1 MKKIYY
7 VFLITLSLSISPLTA
22 LTADNITPGRQPLL
36 TGYLNPA
43 LIGIR
48 AIRVAVFPPNAVL
61 GANDILSANMK
72 AAVERKL
79 AESDPRL
86 AALLQQGFNSAL
98 SDPPFISINISK
110 FPLILA
116 GNPVFSVQTTLSAN
130 VPLVSNPVIFS
141 RVDVWSRMDTIQA
154 PNTNAEIAAVNSLI
168 SKHIDEFV
176 KDFSLA
182 NAAPVLP
189 ADSNNIKITPPQ
201 KPQTSTQTSD
211 KPKTEVKPQTPPTDN
226 QTQHDYVSSKNS
238 KIFHKPDCT
247 FVKNI
252 LSQNL
257 VYYKT
262 RDEAIAAGKQPCKK
276 CQP

>member
-61 GANDILSANMK
+61 GADDILSANMK

-86 AALLQQGFNSAL
+86 AALLQQGFNPTL
-98 SDPPFISINISK
+98 LDPPFIRININK
-110 FPLILA
+110 FSLIPT
-116 GNPVFSVQTTLSAN
+116 GYPVFSVQTTLSAN
-130 VPLVSNPVIFS
+130 VPLESNPVVFS
-141 RVDVWSRMDTIQA
+141 RVDVWSRMDTIQTQ
-154 PNTNAEIAAVNSLI
+154 NVNAEVAAVMSLI

-189 ADSNNIKITPPQ
+189 ADSNNIKITTPQ
-201 KPQTSTQTSD
+201 KPQTST
-211 KPKTEVKPQTPPTDN
+211 KPKTELKPQAPPTDN
-226 QTQHDYVSSKNS
+226 QSQHNYVSSKNS

-247 FVKNI
+247 WVKNI
-252 LSQNL
+252 LPQNL
-257 VYYKT
+257 VFYKT
-262 RDEAIAAGKQPCKK
+262 RDEAIAASKQPCKK

>member
-7 VFLITLSLSISPLTA
+7 IFLITLSLSIAPQTA

-36 TGYLNPA
+36 TGTLNPA

-48 AIRVAVFPPNAVL
+48 AIRVAVFPPNAVI
-61 GANDILSANMK
+61 GANDTLSANMK

-79 AESDPRL
+79 AESDTRL

-98 SDPPFISINISK
+98 LDPPFISININK
-110 FPLILA
+110 FSLIA
-116 GNPVFSVQTTLSAN
+116 GGNPVFSVQTTLSAN
-130 VPLVSNPVIFS
+130 VPLESNPVVFS

-154 PNTNAEIAAVNSLI
+154 PNINAEIAAVNSLI

-189 ADSNNIKITPPQ
+189 ADSNNIKITTPQ
-201 KPQTSTQTSD
+201 KTQTSA
-211 KPKTEVKPQTPPTDN
+211 KPKTEVKPQAPPTDN
-226 QTQHDYVSSKNS
+226 QAQYSYVSSKNS
-238 KIFHKPDCT
+238 KIFHKPDCSW
-247 FVKNI
+247 VKNI
-252 LSQNL
+252 LPKNQIF
-257 VYYKT
+257 YKT

>member
-7 VFLITLSLSISPLTA
+7 VFLITLSLSIAPQTA
-22 LTADNITPGRQPLL
+22 LTADNITPSRQPLL

-61 GANDILSANMK
+61 GADDILSANMK

-86 AALLQQGFNSAL
+86 AALLQQGFNSAFL
-98 SDPPFISINISK
+98 DPPFIRINISK
-110 FPLILA
+110 FSLIPA
-116 GNPVFSVQTTLSAN
+116 GNSVFSVQTTLSAN
-130 VPLVSNPVIFS
+130 VSLVSNPVIFS

-154 PNTNAEIAAVNSLI
+154 PNTNAEIAAVMSLI

-182 NAAPVLP
+182 NAAPVLS
-189 ADSNNIKITPPQ
+189 ADSNNIKITTPQ
-201 KPQTSTQTSD
+201 PQPIA
-211 KPKTEVKPQTPPTDN
+211 KPKTEVKPQAPPTDN
-226 QTQHDYVSSKNS
+226 QTQHNYVSSKNS

-247 FVKNI
+247 WVKNI
-252 LSQNL
+252 LPQNL
-257 VYYKT
+257 VFYKT